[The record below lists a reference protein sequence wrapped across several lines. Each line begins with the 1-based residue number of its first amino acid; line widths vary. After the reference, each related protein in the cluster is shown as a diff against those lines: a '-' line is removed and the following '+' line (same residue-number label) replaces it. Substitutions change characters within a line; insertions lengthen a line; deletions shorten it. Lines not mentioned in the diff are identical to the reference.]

1 MKRMTF
7 EGFVDENG
15 VLRFPIPAI
24 VREFLL
30 TLTGCAVD
38 VQIGKHYKRRTERE
52 NRYYW
57 GVIIPL
63 VAAEM
68 GDEDPEFVH
77 ASLQVAVGHYK
88 IVLGEKVPLGTS
100 KLSTVEFEEYAS
112 KARMFASKFLN
123 LYLPEPN
130 EGVARIG

>member
-7 EGFVDENG
+7 NGFVDENG
-15 VLRFPIPAI
+15 ALRFPDPSI
-24 VREFLL
+24 VRDFLR
-30 TLTGCAVD
+30 TLAGFDVD

-63 VAAEM
+63 VAAEV
-68 GDEDPEFVH
+68 GDEEPEFVH
-77 ASLQVAVGHYK
+77 ASLQIAVGHCK
-88 IVLGEKVPLGTS
+88 NILGRDVPLGTS
-100 KLSTVEFEEYAS
+100 TLSTVEFEEYAA
-112 KARMFASKFLN
+112 KTRMFASKFLN
-123 LYLPEPN
+123 LYIPEPN